1 VEFGQLTALLPCSNH
16 GHQSCHSWVFSQDL
30 GFFDPILGSG
40 FYHEDLGFFL
50 GIFKSAWVV
59 LGFSKI
65 LGNIMFFLCFL
76 PKSKELF
83 IDLVEKW
90 YVVGDNHGEI

>member
-1 VEFGQLTALLPCSNH
+1 MGIRVATP
-16 GHQSCHSWVFSQDL
+16 WVFSQDL

-90 YVVGDNHGEI
+90 YVVGESREKFERSSEILVDKR